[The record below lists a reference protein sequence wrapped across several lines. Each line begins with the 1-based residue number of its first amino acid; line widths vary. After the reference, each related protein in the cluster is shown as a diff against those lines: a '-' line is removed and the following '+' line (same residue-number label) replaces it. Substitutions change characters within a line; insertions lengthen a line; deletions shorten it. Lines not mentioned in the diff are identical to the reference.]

1 MIESYNELPV
11 GKYLEIQEIIKED
24 MSDIDKQ
31 VAIIAVLTD
40 LTENEVLNIPITE
53 YKGYAEKSM
62 FLDRHMDVPK
72 QVASVYEI
80 GDWKLIPTTDIRKM
94 TTAQYIDFQ
103 TFIKEK
109 EKYLKNICAC
119 FLLPV
124 GKKYGE
130 GYKISKVVEDIGN
143 SFSIV
148 DAHSIFFFFTLLF
161 QSLTVATLRC
171 LEKKMK
177 RGMKKMTK
185 AEREMTEK
193 AIMAVRETMSLLKNG
208 AGLFG

>member
-103 TFIKEK
+103 TFSKEGDTK
-109 EKYLKNICAC
+109 VVETLSC
-119 FLLPV
+119 FLVPK
-124 GKKYGE
+124 GKKYNDD
-130 GYKISKVVEDIGN
+130 YDIVEVQNAIREHLAIPHC
-143 SFSIV
+143 FALI
-148 DAHSIFFFFTLLF
+148 AFFLTRFNHLILGTLIYCKWMTK
-161 QSLTVATLRC
+161 LT
-171 LEKKMK
+171 
-177 RGMKKMTK
+177 MKKSPQK
-185 AEREMTEK
+185 KEILNKIEELIK
-193 AIMAVRETMSLLKNG
+193 GLPNG
-208 AGLFG
+208 NYGLDVLMP